1 MPDTL
6 LVVPAAPAGSM
17 ESLENRMMEP
27 ACRRARV
34 ARSEADFSLIELLV
48 AVAVMMIISGIVMQA
63 LLQMTTAQGMVANR
77 TRMHASIRSA
87 TSLLQQEVGQ
97 AGRVSLP
104 GAMTLTAAL
113 AATGA
118 QTVTVT
124 SVAGIF
130 VNEQLV
136 VDTGPS
142 EETVTVTAVNAG
154 GNTFS
159 AVFANTHAAN
169 ATVSVRGGFAS
180 GIVPTTMANGS
191 TGTVLKIYGDIN
203 GDGNM
208 MYVEYTCNTAAG
220 ILYRNSMPFTAAAKP
235 VLTATHTLLNIRPN
249 PGNAPCFTYDQD
261 TVNGNTYVLVVGVTL
276 TVATSAADPI
286 THQFQTETL
295 SLLNVSPRNVFDV
308 WQLAGIGGANR
319 IQPMPASVLSLLP

>member
-34 ARSEADFSLIELLV
+34 ARSEAGFSLIELLV

-130 VNEQLV
+130 VNEHDDPSV
-136 VDTGPS
+136 VKD
-142 EETVTVTAVNAG
+142 V
-154 GNTFS
+154 
-159 AVFANTHAAN
+159 
-169 ATVSVRGGFAS
+169 
-180 GIVPTTMANGS
+180 M
-191 TGTVLKIYGDIN
+191 
-203 GDGNM
+203 
-208 MYVEYTCNTAAG
+208 
-220 ILYRNSMPFTAAAKP
+220 
-235 VLTATHTLLNIRPN
+235 
-249 PGNAPCFTYDQD
+249 
-261 TVNGNTYVLVVGVTL
+261 
-276 TVATSAADPI
+276 
-286 THQFQTETL
+286 ETL
-295 SLLNVSPRNVFDV
+295 DRMVPRQGPYKHAEGNSDAHIKSIMVGSSVQVPIQGGWMNLGRWQGIFLAEFDGPRTRNVQV
-308 WQLAGIGGANR
+308 IVRKA
-319 IQPMPASVLSLLP
+319 